1 MKIYLEDEINF
12 FEEHGMMWAKAQNVM
27 EACLDEENVPYEVEV
42 SVTVVDRDEIH
53 QINLEHRTIDRP
65 TDVLSFP
72 QIDPESNG
80 VILWD
85 NIDHTMVMNF
95 DTECLILGDIVLC
108 ADIAKEQA
116 EAYGH
121 SLEREVCFLIAHSM
135 FHLLGYD
142 HMNEADEQKMF
153 AKQEKV
159 LSELGIV
166 R

>member
-1 MKIYLEDEINF
+1 MNIYLEDELEF
-12 FEEHGMMWAKAQNVM
+12 FKKSPELWERVKQVM
-27 EACLDEENVPYEVEV
+27 EACLDEEEVPYEVEV
-42 SVTVVDRDEIH
+42 SLTVVGRDEIH
-53 QINLEHRTIDRP
+53 EINKEHRQIDRP

-72 QIDPESNG
+72 QIEAEANG

-85 NIDHTMVMNF
+85 DIDHTMVMNF

-108 ADIAKEQA
+108 SDIAQEQA

-121 SLEREVCFLIAHSM
+121 SLEREVCFLVAHSM

-142 HMNEADEQKMF
+142 HMNETDEKLMF
-153 AKQEKV
+153 GKQEKV
-159 LSELGIV
+159 LSRLGIL

>member
-1 MKIYLEDEINF
+1 MNIYLEDEVGF
-12 FEEHGMMWAKAQNVM
+12 FEEHQEIWTQAQKVM
-27 EACLDEENVPYEVEV
+27 EACLDEEDVPYEVEV
-42 SVTVVDRDEIH
+42 SMTVVDRREIH
-53 QINLEHRTIDRP
+53 QINVEHRQIDRP

-72 QIDPESNG
+72 QIDPQSNG
-80 VILWD
+80 VILWED
-85 NIDHTMVMNF
+85 IDHTMVMNF

-121 SLEREVCFLIAHSM
+121 SLQREVCFLVAHSM

-142 HMNEADEQKMF
+142 HMNEVDEKLMF

-159 LSELGIV
+159 LSQLGIM